1 MIDNVRNAEPG
12 RATVRETGAVM
23 LAIGGLAAAFGAAA
37 CCALPMLLGSL
48 GLGSA
53 WLFGIAILAAPHRLA
68 LIAAAAVCLVGAGI
82 ILAWHRR
89 AVACAPGTVCA
100 HRAVAPLVMGFLVIG
115 TALAVAGY
123 LYA

>member
-1 MIDNVRNAEPG
+1 
-12 RATVRETGAVM
+12 
-23 LAIGGLAAAFGAAA
+23 
-37 CCALPMLLGSL
+37 MLLGSL